1 MPRFVRI
8 GRLVGSTSSPS
19 FVSSNFAVPGQ
30 DYPIEG
36 VVLGNVNV
44 SSEEVSPGELSA
56 EDADAF
62 VGDDDALVDE
72 INEMQDEIDNR
83 PYVSFTRRA
92 FQRRLP
98 ARISRAALKR
108 ATGEPKYFMSSAAP
122 PTGGLDTSGALLIDT
137 DGFRVQDGDD
147 F

>member
-1 MPRFVRI
+1 MPRYVRI
-8 GRLVGSTSSPS
+8 GRLVGSASSPS

-36 VVLGNVNV
+36 VVLGNVDKLP
-44 SSEEVSPGELSA
+44 PGALSA

-62 VGDDDALVDE
+62 VGDEGTLVDE
-72 INEMQDEIDNR
+72 INEMQEEVAR
-83 PYVSFTRRA
+83 KPYVSFTRRA

-98 ARISRAALKR
+98 ARLSRAALKR

-122 PTGGLDTSGALLIDT
+122 PTGGLDGILDASGALFIDT